1 MDLVGTVDGCDAII
15 GKSAR
20 YVMPHPLSHDILL
33 PCLCVLPLFLFFL
46 LPILLPHY
54 FHFIFSYFILFRSPF
69 IVFNYF
75 LFAHFLCT
83 TSSYSSSSLTL
94 SFSSFSTLQW
104 TTWWTLRAH
113 SARPLKCSKNS
124 VQEECLLLLPMA
136 CSQVLPTYLT
146 ASCLHTLLPAYL
158 AACLPYLLSFL
169 PPACLH
175 SSLFSL
181 D

>member
-75 LFAHFLCT
+75 LLCSFPVHHFFIFQLF
-83 TSSYSSSSLTL
+83 L
-94 SFSSFSTLQW
+94 
-104 TTWWTLRAH
+104 
-113 SARPLKCSKNS
+113 N
-124 VQEECLLLLPMA
+124 VIVLLLFYLAVDDMVDTAGTLCKAAEVLKEFGARRVFAFASHGVFSGTAYIPY
-136 CSQVLPTYLT
+136 CFLPTYLT
-146 ASCLHTLLPAYL
+146 ACLPCRLPSLPPVFFTSSLPAFV
-158 AACLPYLLSFL
+158 PF
-169 PPACLH
+169 
-175 SSLFSL
+175 FT
-181 D
+181 